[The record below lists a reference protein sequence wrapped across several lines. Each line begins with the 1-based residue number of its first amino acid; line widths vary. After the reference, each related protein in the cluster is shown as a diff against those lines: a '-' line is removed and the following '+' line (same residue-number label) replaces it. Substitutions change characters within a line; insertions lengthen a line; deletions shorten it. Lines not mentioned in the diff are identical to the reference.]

1 MLAAGCEQL
10 KSPQRIRELE
20 DRVDKLSKE
29 VAAMKGSGAEK
40 PEHAGSG
47 AGSGEAAGSAGSGDG
62 SGAGSGENVAAAAT
76 GAKPGEGSAAGS
88 GAGSAAGSGDK
99 GEKAETA
106 DKGEK
111 VAAGEGSGEK
121 PGDKAAAGEAAG
133 AGREGS
139 AQAQPPEDAGVADA
153 GAGDKADH
161 ALEELRSVVAK
172 ATASAKAAAGAGS
185 APPAVPQW
193 SYDGKT
199 GPPVWG
205 EIEPAWRAC
214 SAGKAQSP
222 IDIEPRAGAA
232 SPIAFHYRPTP
243 ATVFDDGH
251 LLQVRL
257 DPGSTIELDGRV
269 YQLLR
274 LDFHMPS
281 EHSIAGEHYPLEV
294 QLLHQD
300 NDGRLAM
307 IAVLYDQGAES
318 KVLAGLWARWPRK
331 PATEDRSRKPFDPA
345 GILPQTRTVFRYT
358 GSLTTPPCTE
368 GVVWSVMRRAMSDS
382 KAHLDEYAKHY
393 PKTAREPQPLG
404 DRKVE

>member
-1 MLAAGCEQL
+1 
-10 KSPQRIRELE
+10 
-20 DRVDKLSKE
+20 V
-29 VAAMKGSGAEK
+29 
-40 PEHAGSG
+40 
-47 AGSGEAAGSAGSGDG
+47 
-62 SGAGSGENVAAAAT
+62 
-76 GAKPGEGSAAGS
+76 
-88 GAGSAAGSGDK
+88 GSGDK
-99 GEKAETA
+99 GETAEKA
-106 DKGEK
+106 DGGEK

-121 PGDKAAAGEAAG
+121 PGEKAAAGEAAG
-133 AGREGS
+133 AGREAS
-139 AQAQPPEDAGVADA
+139 AQAQPPGDAGVADG
-153 GAGDKADH
+153 GAGDNADH

-172 ATASAKAAAGAGS
+172 ATASAKSAAAAGS
-185 APPAVPQW
+185 APAGVPQW

-199 GPPVWG
+199 GPAAWG
-205 EIEPAWRAC
+205 QIEPAWRAC

-222 IDIEPRAGAA
+222 IDIEPKAGVA
-232 SPIAFHYRPTP
+232 SPIVFHYRPTP
-243 ATVFDDGH
+243 ATVSDDGR

-257 DPGSTIELDGRV
+257 EPGSTIELGGRV

-331 PATEDRSRKPFDPA
+331 PASEDKARKPFDPT
-345 GILPQTRTVFRYT
+345 GLLPETRTVFRYT

-382 KAHLDEYAKHY
+382 KAHLEEYAKHY
-393 PKTAREPQPLG
+393 PHTAREPQPLG
-404 DRKVE
+404 ERKIE